1 MKKKIL
7 ELRRRRAVLVRRL
20 QSVGPELLRGSMIER
35 YKRCGKPGCKCAKGR
50 GHGPKYY
57 LSVSL
62 PGARPE
68 MIYVPQAY
76 VEQVETC
83 LVDLTEARELI
94 EGICEVNRSL
104 LREREL

>member
-1 MKKKIL
+1 
-7 ELRRRRAVLVRRL
+7 
-20 QSVGPELLRGSMIER
+20 
-35 YKRCGKPGCKCAKGR
+35 
-50 GHGPKYY
+50 
-57 LSVSL
+57 
-62 PGARPE
+62 

-94 EGICEVNRSL
+94 EEICEINRSL